1 MTGGVSATT
10 IVSIGVAMASAA
22 AAAVGSIQQGQA
34 QSQQAKYQA
43 AVARNN
49 QTIAQQN
56 AQDALDRGAEQEQE
70 QRKKTQFL
78 IGQQRASLAA
88 QGADLSSGTSLDL
101 VSDIAGT
108 GELDAL
114 TIRRNAQLEARQDQV
129 QGLNYQADS
138 QLQTLAG
145 KNAKTSS
152 YLDAGTSL
160 LGGAS
165 KSAGLYA
172 DGS

>member
-1 MTGGVSATT
+1 MTGATT
-10 IVSIGVAMASAA
+10 AISIGVAIAGAA
-22 AAAVGSIQQGQA
+22 VSAVGSIEQGQA
-34 QSQQAKYQA
+34 QAQQAKYQA

-114 TIRRNAQLEARQDQV
+114 TIRRNAQLEARQYQV
-129 QGLNYQADS
+129 QGMNYQADS
-138 QLQTLAG
+138 QLQLLG
-145 KNAKTSS
+145 GQNDLTSS
-152 YLDAGTSL
+152 YFDAGSSL

-165 KSAGLYA
+165 KSAGIYA
-172 DGS
+172 DKKP

>member
-10 IVSIGVAMASAA
+10 MVSIGVAMASAA
-22 AAAVGSIQQGQA
+22 VSAVGAVEQGQA
-34 QSQQAKYQA
+34 QQQQAKYQA

-70 QRKKTQFL
+70 QRKKTQLL

-88 QGADLSSGTSLDL
+88 QGADLSSGNSLDL

-114 TIRRNAQLEARQDQV
+114 TIRRNAQLEARQYQV
-129 QGLNYQADS
+129 QGMNYQADS
-138 QLQTLAG
+138 QLQLLG
-145 KNAKTSS
+145 GQNALTSS
-152 YLDAGTSL
+152 YFDAGSSL

-165 KSAGLYA
+165 KSAKLYSE
-172 DGS
+172 G